1 MMIKIVQRG
10 CKNLGFVERIMPI
23 ILKIFK
29 GEKNLKAVLT
39 EVVCGIGEFFGIHSD
54 ISIDLKKGLTEQKP
68 KRSIPSLILEIFLQ
82 VARSVEAKPELIE
95 LLDTIKSITQTPTK
109 QTDNN
114 VILDKLK
121 QYIQMTSD
129 EPGIPSDIIE
139 RLFGMRYPFKLS
151 NLSY

>member
-1 MMIKIVQRG
+1 
-10 CKNLGFVERIMPI
+10 MPI